1 MPSPGHHLHLAPGA
15 EFDLIRRF
23 LPHAPRL
30 GRHDV
35 RVGPGDDCA
44 VVVGDGIALSV
55 DLSIEGTHFT
65 REWLSPHEI
74 GCRAASAALSDLAAM
89 AARPIGLLVA
99 LAVPDTDADEFA
111 VHVMDGVH
119 NAAERVGA
127 VVIGGDLTRSP
138 GPVVLDI
145 TVIGEAREPVLRSG
159 ARAGDEVWV
168 TGALGAAAITV
179 ARLLRGEAPNPEA
192 VERFTCPL
200 PRIQEAR
207 WLQEREL
214 PSAMIDLS
222 DGLLGDAAHLATA
235 SGVAL
240 VLDRGSIPIHEAVL
254 GDTATTDAALAYAVS
269 GGEDY
274 EVCFCAAAG
283 AVQPHLDAF
292 EDEFGVPLTRVGVVE
307 EGEGVWWR
315 ATKGDR
321 IRAEGG
327 GFQHFAGDGG

>member
-1 MPSPGHHLHLAPGA
+1 MPSGSHLHLAPGA

-55 DLSIEGTHFT
+55 DLTIEGTHFT

-89 AARPIGLLVA
+89 AARPIGVLVA

-111 VHVMDGVH
+111 VRVMEGVH
-119 NAAERVGA
+119 DAAERVGA

-138 GPVVLDI
+138 GPVVLDV
-145 TVIGEAREPVLRSG
+145 TVIGETREPVLRSG
-159 ARAGDEVWV
+159 ARPGDEVWV

-192 VERFTCPL
+192 LHRFTCPL
-200 PRIQEAR
+200 PRIHEAR
-207 WLQEREL
+207 WLKEREI
-214 PSAMIDLS
+214 PTAMIDLS

-235 SGVAL
+235 SDVSL
-240 VLDRGSIPIHEAVL
+240 VLDRAAIPIHEAVRS
-254 GDTATTDAALAYAVS
+254 DTATAEAALAYAVS

-274 EVCFCAAAG
+274 EICFCAPAG
-283 AVQPHLDAF
+283 SVQAHLDTF
-292 EDEFGVPLTRVGVVE
+292 EDEFGLPLTRVGVVE
-307 EGEGVWWR
+307 EGGGVWWR
-315 ATKGDR
+315 TDEGVR
-321 IRAEGG
+321 IWAEGG
-327 GFQHFAGDGG
+327 GFQHFDGGGG